1 MCGRFALS
9 AKTDQVELL
18 LPDFF
23 FEEEL
28 GERFLCESER
38 NHNKKVPAPR
48 PRPLS
53 GTGMPPFASDPLHQ
67 CGVVSDGCV
76 WQCGVIVHGYILL
89 RVSFTI
95 DLTLSIDETA

>member
-1 MCGRFALS
+1 M
-9 AKTDQVELL
+9 
-18 LPDFF
+18 LPFEVTRATEKEEAAAVGK
-23 FEEEL
+23 EEEL

-53 GTGMPPFASDPLHQ
+53 GMGMPPFASDPLHQ